1 MNTFTNMY
9 VTPLKT
15 PLERT
20 QIPSPMETIRM
31 IFQVTIELLIIAFF
45 IPIIIHDLRELR
57 AWARGEE
64 GEEDHLSKTHLKTE

>member
-1 MNTFTNMY
+1 MNAIAYML

-15 PLERT
+15 HLKHT

-45 IPIIIHDLRELR
+45 IPITIHDLRELR
-57 AWARGEE
+57 AWAQGEE
-64 GEEDHLSKTHLKTE
+64 GEGDPQDPQK

>member
-1 MNTFTNMY
+1 MNAIAYMH

-20 QIPSPMETIRM
+20 QIPSPMETIRI

-45 IPIIIHDLRELR
+45 IPIIIHDSRELR

-64 GEEDHLSKTHLKTE
+64 GEEDPQK